1 MKRIV
6 TTTLLAM
13 ALSTASLTAMAE
25 AHTMDH
31 GKSHAAG
38 ESKPCPCCATMMSQ
52 MAKDQK
58 CPCCM
63 HMSGMADDGDVC
75 EHMMMNPRDDHAMN
89 GTPSTREF
97 QAANMTMH
105 KGMDITYTGDADID
119 FLRGMIAHHQ
129 GAVDMARVQLKYG
142 KNNQVRRLAQD
153 IIRGQTLEIH
163 WMETWLKQ
171 LEANKQHH
179 VVEEKITKPG
189 FKDATWRGDNW
200 MGEY

>member
-1 MKRIV
+1 MKHVVR
-6 TTTLLAM
+6 TTLLAM
-13 ALSTASLTAMAE
+13 ALSTASLTAMAD
-25 AHTMDH
+25 AKPMMMDH
-31 GKSHAAG
+31 GKHSMADKSEHCPMMGKGHSA
-38 ESKPCPCCATMMSQ
+38 KDCPCCA
-52 MAKDQK
+52 
-58 CPCCM
+58 
-63 HMSGMADDGDVC
+63 SGGDGVC
-75 EHMMMNPRDDHAMN
+75 EHMMDNPHDRHGAMR
-89 GTPSTREF
+89 GTLSTREF
-97 QAANMTMH
+97 EAANMTMH

-142 KNNQVRRLAQD
+142 KNSQVRRLAQE

-171 LEANKQHH
+171 LEANKQRH
-179 VVEEKITKPG
+179 VVEEKSAKPG